1 MRWLLSLTLIF
12 SVACSCVQA
21 QDRTSSLP
29 PSKSPSPSQSSSP
42 SQTGKAG
49 SALTKTASVG
59 HPEVQTPHAPDTTLV
74 VDEKA
79 QAGASQTLNPLPPSN
94 GSGGQSPKGDP
105 SAQVDELA
113 VGPVLPLAVP
123 SATPSAAPG
132 IIPNADS
139 LALPPPEPK
148 RILGIM
154 PNFPAVSAGTTP
166 PPPTLKES
174 FVIATKNSFDYS
186 SLAFTGITSLLAEAT
201 DKHPTFGKGVGGFGD
216 YYWHGFVDKTD
227 GNYLVLFALPA
238 IFHQDERYYALGRG
252 SFLKRLGYAVTRVV
266 VTPNYDGQPG
276 FNASEILGRGIAQGI
291 SLAYYPSETRT
302 VGGIS
307 SKYGFA
313 IGRDA
318 LTNVL
323 REFWPDISA
332 RLFHRH
338 G

>member
-1 MRWLLSLTLIF
+1 M
-12 SVACSCVQA
+12 
-21 QDRTSSLP
+21 
-29 PSKSPSPSQSSSP
+29 
-42 SQTGKAG
+42 
-49 SALTKTASVG
+49 
-59 HPEVQTPHAPDTTLV
+59 
-74 VDEKA
+74 
-79 QAGASQTLNPLPPSN
+79 
-94 GSGGQSPKGDP
+94 
-105 SAQVDELA
+105 
-113 VGPVLPLAVP
+113 
-123 SATPSAAPG
+123 
-132 IIPNADS
+132 
-139 LALPPPEPK
+139 
-148 RILGIM
+148 
-154 PNFPAVSAGTTP
+154 
-166 PPPTLKES
+166 
-174 FVIATKNSFDYS
+174 IATRNSFDYS
-186 SLAFTGITSLLAEAT
+186 SIAFTGITSLLAEAT

-313 IGRDA
+313 IGRDV

-332 RLFHRH
+332 RLFHRR